1 MSQAQSYSMFDEVTK
16 SDTVANRY
24 KALYIGGVGGTVDV
38 EQRGSGITA
47 SFASVPTGTILP
59 VRTEK
64 ILETTTATNIVGLN

>member
-1 MSQAQSYSMFDEVTK
+1 MSAQSYSIFSAVTK
-16 SDTVANRY
+16 SDTVANQF

-59 VRTEK
+59 VMTEK
-64 ILETTTATNIVGLN
+64 ILASTTATNIVGMN